1 VNPDPGSEIY
11 IGLMSGTSLDGVD
24 VAIVDFAEFP
34 PQLLHTSTTNYTASM
49 RRRLRQL
56 CQSQSA
62 SLNEL
67 YSLDVELGELFADVV
82 NQALEITS
90 LDRNRIAALGSH
102 GQTISHNP
110 DGVVAFTAQI
120 GDPARLAT
128 RCGITTVADFRRKDI
143 ALGGQGAPLA
153 PAFHRFLFHS
163 GHENRVVINIGGI
176 ANITSLP
183 ADPDATML
191 GFDTGPGNTL
201 LDYWIEQHRGQPFD
215 DCGEW
220 ARSGLVIDSLLDEM
234 IATEGYFGIRAPK
247 STGTEYFGPAWLKA
261 YLRAQH
267 DARDVQATLLELTA
281 RTIADAISGLPA
293 TATNC
298 FVCGGGAHNR
308 FLLERLRHLLPHSS
322 VDTTSTLGL
331 DPDYVEAAAFA
342 WLARERL
349 NLRDGN
355 VPEVTRARRGTILG
369 AIYAAE

>member
-1 VNPDPGSEIY
+1 VNPGPGSEIY

-24 VAIVDFAEFP
+24 IAIVDFAEFP
-34 PQLLHTSTTNYTASM
+34 PLLLHTSTANYTESM
-49 RRRLRQL
+49 RQRLRQL
-56 CQSQSA
+56 CQSQSS

-82 NQALEITS
+82 CQALKVTS
-90 LDRNRIAALGSH
+90 LDRFRIAALGSH
-102 GQTISHNP
+102 GQTISHSPN
-110 DGVVAFTAQI
+110 GAGAFTAQI

-128 RCGITTVADFRRKDI
+128 RCGITTIADFRRKDI

-163 GHENRVVINIGGI
+163 VNENRVVINIGGI
-176 ANITSLP
+176 SNITSLP
-183 ADPDATML
+183 ADPDAAIL

-201 LDYWIEQHRGQPFD
+201 LDYWIEKHRGQPFD
-215 DCGEW
+215 DGGEW
-220 ARSGLVIDSLLDEM
+220 ARSGRVIDSLLREM
-234 IATEGYFGIRAPK
+234 IAAEGYFSSRAPK
-247 STGTEYFGPAWLKA
+247 STGTEHFGPAWLAA

-281 RTIADAISGLPA
+281 RTISDAISGLPA
-293 TATNC
+293 VATNC

-308 FLLERLRHLLPHSS
+308 FLLERLRHLLPQCG
-322 VDTTSTLGL
+322 VNTTSTIGF

-349 NLRDGN
+349 NLRNGN
-355 VPEVTRARRGTILG
+355 IPEVTRARRGTILG